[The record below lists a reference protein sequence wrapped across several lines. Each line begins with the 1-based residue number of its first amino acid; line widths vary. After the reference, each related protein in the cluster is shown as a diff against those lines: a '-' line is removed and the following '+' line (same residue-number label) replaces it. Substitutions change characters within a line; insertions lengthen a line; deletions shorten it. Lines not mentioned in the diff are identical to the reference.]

1 MDGEVN
7 SQLRKDRGHS
17 VSALVRRLACTF
29 LVTLAFGVGV
39 AGQSAEGDAKARS
52 ALQSAVDALGG
63 REKLAGVQKWYL
75 EGKGRE
81 NLSAEMQGA
90 AAEKATWRP
99 HEEKV
104 AADLAALAVAWERR
118 TPRVDHTLRWRRMI
132 YQAETFGFA
141 DWNGN
146 FGAVRKRANP
156 EAYRRG
162 MARRFPHLLL
172 LEALTRA
179 TRMSWK
185 EAGARLADVIE
196 VELPEAARIT
206 LHLSRKPALL
216 HRVEFPAHLP
226 GRGDVQVAWE
236 WMGWKRDAQLGYVPA
251 SHRVSIAGVLFQEV
265 KYSRYSAALP
275 DLTAEMM
282 VVPQRLLAPASAAM
296 STPSVNVPA
305 TEPLAPSPLPA
316 TGMVAPGVLVERV
329 GGFVVMFVEFA
340 DFVVAFEAPEV
351 HPGFE
356 VIAAQ
361 ATPSKLTA
369 DALARATKAF
379 PGKPLR
385 YAVISHHHSD
395 HMGGVR
401 ALAAA
406 GITIVVAAG
415 DAAAA
420 QQAIFAKHTLAADG
434 FAPENA
440 KVVIEKVAPGQR
452 HQITD
457 GKRTLE
463 AINVGK
469 NPHTDENLFVWL
481 PAERILIQGDL
492 FYYQEGDA
500 FPPSGRET
508 MTAYFSRWLQEHGI
522 EAVAIYGVHNDGA
535 AGAAHVAQAAKIAKA
550 KGL

>member
-1 MDGEVN
+1 MQKVTRLLA
-7 SQLRKDRGHS
+7 SK
-17 VSALVRRLACTF
+17 LVVAIL
-29 LVTLAFGVGV
+29 LGGSAFG
-39 AGQSAEGDAKARS
+39 AGASGQAGSGEEKAR
-52 ALQSAVDALGG
+52 AVLQGAVDELGG
-63 REKLAGVQKWYL
+63 REKLAGMQKWYL

-90 AAEKATWRP
+90 AAERATWRP

-104 AADLAALAVAWERR
+104 AADLGALAVAWERR
-118 TPRVDHTLRWRRMI
+118 TPRVDNTLRWRRMI
-132 YQAETFGFA
+132 FQAESFGFA

-146 FGAVRKRANP
+146 FGAVRKRANA
-156 EAYRRG
+156 EGYRRG
-162 MARRFPHLLL
+162 MARRFPHVLL

-185 EAGARLADVIE
+185 EADARGADVIE
-196 VELPEAARIT
+196 VELPDAARMT
-206 LHLSRKPALL
+206 LHISRKPALL
-216 HRVEFPAHLP
+216 RRVEFLAHLP

-236 WMGWKRDAQLGYVPA
+236 WAGWKRDAQLGYVPA

-265 KYSRYSAALP
+265 EYSRYSAARP
-275 DLTAEMM
+275 EITAEMM
-282 VVPQRLLAPASAAM
+282 TVPQRLLAPASAAM
-296 STPSVNVPA
+296 STPSANAPA
-305 TEPLAPSPLPA
+305 TEPLAPAPPPA

-361 ATPSKLTA
+361 APPTKLTA
-369 DALARATKAF
+369 DAIARAQKAF
-379 PGKPLR
+379 PGKPVR

-406 GITIVVAAG
+406 GITIVAAAG

-420 QQAIFAKHTLAADG
+420 QKAIFAPHTVTADG
-434 FAPENA
+434 FEPENA

-469 NPHTDENLFVWL
+469 NPHTDENLFLWL

-500 FPPSGRET
+500 FPPPGRET
-508 MTAYFSRWLQEHGI
+508 MTAYFSRWLQERGI
-522 EAVAIYGVHNDGA
+522 EPVAIYGVHNDGA